1 MRNRASARRCPD
13 QARMGDAAPVLV
25 EISRGLDLLV
35 LGSRARS
42 PVRRILL
49 GGVSSDVLHGA
60 RCPVV
65 VIPRGSTLR
74 WARPPSE
81 GAGEG

>member
-1 MRNRASARRCPD
+1 VRLRVDAETRLEW
-13 QARMGDAAPVLV
+13 GDAAPVLV

-35 LGSRARS
+35 LGSRAHS

-60 RCPVV
+60 LPRCR
-65 VIPRGSTLR
+65 ISARGPRCGGRGPL
-74 WARPPSE
+74 
-81 GAGEG
+81 

>member
-1 MRNRASARRCPD
+1 
-13 QARMGDAAPVLV
+13 MGDAAPVLV

-35 LGSRARS
+35 LGSRAHS
-42 PVRRILL
+42 SVRRILL

-65 VIPRGSTLR
+65 VFSARGPRCGGRGPL
-74 WARPPSE
+74 
-81 GAGEG
+81 

>member
-1 MRNRASARRCPD
+1 VRLRVDAETRLEW
-13 QARMGDAAPVLV
+13 GDAAPVLV

-35 LGSRARS
+35 LGSRAHS

-65 VIPRGSTLR
+65 VFPRGVH
-74 WARPPSE
+74 AAVGAAPSE